1 MITPLLQE
9 TRSNV
14 YGILCATIVAFF
26 LSIAPPLSSVESVAS
41 DHRIARLSSST
52 ALDPDIVIV
61 ALDDATMEKLSF
73 RQPMDR
79 AFLAK
84 LVREVSKGSPRI
96 IGLDVI
102 LDQPTRAE
110 PDKTLKSAIS
120 TAPVKIVGATSAAGA
135 TPFLKNM
142 VGNKSWGVATFQ
154 VDASDSVVRRL
165 SLPSPDNP
173 TFTQALLQSIGVA
186 MPPDIR
192 RMRWPLQ
199 NSGAVPFVTIPAH
212 LVAIGAVDPLIM
224 RGKIVLIGT
233 TANGVDRHMTPLSVL
248 PAYADGLPGVVVHA
262 FAIKTLLAPDT
273 ALQSNAAIDLVLI
286 FLAALAG
293 ALVGR
298 TRVHLAVRVTA
309 IAFSLVVFGFSTFVI
324 FATGQFLLNMTAI
337 CLGFLLGATIGA
349 VNAHRAQVFA
359 ARCIEYAFAHY
370 LDPEVVR
377 GISKAPELLISGAKE
392 QNIAVLFTD
401 LNNFSGLVEIMAP
414 GAVEV
419 FLNTYL
425 DVVTSSIVA
434 HGGTVDKIV
443 GDGVHAFFGAPV
455 SQEDAAYRAINCAL
469 DIDQKTESIS
479 LESANHGFG
488 TTRLGVHFGSAL
500 VGNFGGRHRL
510 DYTAHGLTMNLAS
523 RLEEA
528 NKALGTQI
536 CVSAVALLKADL
548 AAEWRPIGDVWL
560 RGAAAP
566 LAAWTTCPPY
576 LDRSAYL
583 KAFEQIEIMPET
595 AALYFA
601 QLPASDPLVRMYRAR
616 LNQGLT
622 TTIID
627 LR

>member
-212 LVAIGAVDPLIM
+212 LVASGAVDPLIM
-224 RGKIVLIGT
+224 RSKIVLIGT

-262 FAIKTLLAPDT
+262 FAIKTLPR
-273 ALQSNAAIDLVLI
+273 QIP
-286 FLAALAG
+286 
-293 ALVGR
+293 
-298 TRVHLAVRVTA
+298 
-309 IAFSLVVFGFSTFVI
+309 
-324 FATGQFLLNMTAI
+324 
-337 CLGFLLGATIGA
+337 
-349 VNAHRAQVFA
+349 
-359 ARCIEYAFAHY
+359 RCN
-370 LDPEVVR
+370 PT
-377 GISKAPELLISGAKE
+377 P
-392 QNIAVLFTD
+392 
-401 LNNFSGLVEIMAP
+401 P
-414 GAVEV
+414 
-419 FLNTYL
+419 
-425 DVVTSSIVA
+425 SIL
-434 HGGTVDKIV
+434 
-443 GDGVHAFFGAPV
+443 
-455 SQEDAAYRAINCAL
+455 S
-469 DIDQKTESIS
+469 
-479 LESANHGFG
+479 
-488 TTRLGVHFGSAL
+488 
-500 VGNFGGRHRL
+500 
-510 DYTAHGLTMNLAS
+510 
-523 RLEEA
+523 
-528 NKALGTQI
+528 
-536 CVSAVALLKADL
+536 
-548 AAEWRPIGDVWL
+548 
-560 RGAAAP
+560 
-566 LAAWTTCPPY
+566 
-576 LDRSAYL
+576 
-583 KAFEQIEIMPET
+583 
-595 AALYFA
+595 
-601 QLPASDPLVRMYRAR
+601 
-616 LNQGLT
+616 
-622 TTIID
+622 
-627 LR
+627 